1 MPVALLLAVL
11 WPVAELFVAI
21 QVAHA
26 VGVVP
31 TIVLLIAGW
40 PLGTWALRR
49 QGAAAWR
56 RLGLALGE
64 GRTPAREVVDGALVV
79 IGGVLLMIPG
89 FITDAIGLLLR
100 DQTIYGYV
108 FETGRYDV
116 GDKLDYLRAT
126 VETAIDREDLG
137 PQFRAFLA
145 DLVQRKKLL

>member
-1 MPVALLLAVL
+1 M
-11 WPVAELFVAI
+11 AI

-89 FITDAIGLLLR
+89 FITDAIGLLLLLPPTR
-100 DQTIYGYV
+100 ALTRPLLV
-108 FETGRYDV
+108 RNLASRLV
-116 GDKLDYLRAT
+116 LRAT
-126 VETAIDREDLG
+126 QFSRRPSPYDVDSTATDIEQ
-137 PQFRAFLA
+137 PQLRP
-145 DLVQRKKLL
+145 